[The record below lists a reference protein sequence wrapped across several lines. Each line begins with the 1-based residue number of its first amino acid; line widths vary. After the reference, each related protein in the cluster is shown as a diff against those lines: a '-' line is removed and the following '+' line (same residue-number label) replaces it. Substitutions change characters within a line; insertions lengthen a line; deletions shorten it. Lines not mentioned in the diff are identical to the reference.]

1 MAKPVTA
8 SEKVAVIVKAPD
20 VGSAAPVVS
29 ATVGT
34 VSSFSIENCVAAV
47 LLLPALS
54 WAAAA
59 ATSTVTEPSAAGVIV
74 AV

>member
-8 SEKVAVIVKAPD
+8 SEKVAVIVKAPET
-20 VGSAAPVVS
+20 GSAEPVVR
-29 ATVGT
+29 ATVGP
-34 VSSFSIENCVAAV
+34 VASYSIENWLAAV
-47 LLLPALS
+47 LSLPAPS

-59 ATSTVTEPSAAGVIV
+59 ATSTVTDPSAAGVIV